1 MDHQARIEQ
10 WEKMT
15 REAPDDMAWFSLGS
29 AYKDA
34 GRFEDADRAF
44 ASALELNPGMSRA
57 YQLQAQ
63 VLIQLNKTDR
73 AAQVLLRGYTIAAER
88 GDVMP
93 QRAMGALLEK
103 IGRPVPLVKAAAPK
117 ESEPITGDAVV
128 DRKTGERGNRLPD
141 PPMRGPLGLF
151 IYDHYNRETWKQW
164 IGQGTKVINELRLDF
179 SNDAHQKTYEDN
191 MLEWLGFTREEAEEY
206 AKSKKG

>member
-34 GRFEDADRAF
+34 GRLEDADKAF
-44 ASALELNPGMSRA
+44 DKALELNPGMSRA
-57 YQLQAQ
+57 YQLRAQA
-63 VLIQLNKTDR
+63 LIQLNRNDD

-93 QRAMGALLEK
+93 QRAMGSLLEK
-103 IGRPVPLVKAAAPK
+103 IGRPVPQVKSAAPK
-117 ESEPITGDAVV
+117 PVAPLTGEGLI

-141 PPMRGPLGLF
+141 PPMRGSLGKF
-151 IYDHYNRETWKQW
+151 IYDHYTHETWQLW
-164 IGQGTKVINELRLDF
+164 IKQGTKVINELRLDF
-179 SNDAHQKTYEDN
+179 SNDNHQRLYEDQ
-191 MLEWLGFTREEAEEY
+191 MLEWLGFTREEAAEY
-206 AKSKKG
+206 AKGK